1 MTRAWIAEQ
10 RVTWAFASG
19 ERRPGR
25 IAIGMPMVV
34 SDVEASCWYS
44 LDGLEYV
51 AGPVLGSDPL
61 QALCMALRFVG
72 LKLHTFMARGGRVL
86 GDDGDDV
93 GIEAVFG
100 PLLTDQLV
108 TAEPSD
114 DDDDD

>member
-1 MTRAWIAEQ
+1 MATWIAEQ

-25 IAIGMPMVV
+25 IAIGMP
-34 SDVEASCWYS
+34 VEGESEAACPYA

-51 AGPVLGSDPL
+51 AGPILGGDTL

-72 LKLHTFMARGGRVL
+72 LRLHEFMAGGGRVL
-86 GDDGDDV
+86 DDDGEDF

-100 PLLTDQLV
+100 PLLTDKLV
-108 TAEPSD
+108 TTAQSND
-114 DDDDD
+114 DD